1 MMDSKFLPTDYNKDT
16 ITLIAGRGR
25 YPELLTEIIKAKGIP
40 LKLISIKGE
49 TDDSLI
55 DVFPNE
61 DHVSL
66 HLGKVNQLLKTL
78 KSSESN
84 YVIMAGQIKPTR
96 LFKDLNPDI
105 KLISILAKL
114 KELNAETIFGALV
127 NEINNQGCT
136 VLDARSFLDD
146 HLATEGLMTL
156 TKKKVSSDILEFG
169 INMAKNIAHLN
180 IGQGIVIK
188 DKTVIAVEAFEGT
201 NNMLKRVGELKLND
215 LVFFKTIKKS
225 QDCRFDIPVFGLQ
238 TLELMKSLNIKTA
251 VLEHNSVIMIDKPEI
266 LKAAEKYKIQLIGFN
281 AL

>member
-1 MMDSKFLPTDYNKDT
+1 MDSKFLPTDYNKDT